1 MNSRAHFY
9 TLQCSAAHTCAFSPL
24 FAGHYHFV
32 QCAFNLK
39 FNVQCDGVQHC
50 AVSLMHICAFLI
62 FQCTFSKIAWR
73 GLWPTVPECIFTSLV
88 QSCWTVPGGGWC
100 RAGWF
105 LNPPLAPLANQGFFQ
120 EWTINKNTKQCSQ
133 YIYDVTREGILT
145 PRTHLSSC
153 CVTKKIN
160 MHHLSGWHILSAW
173 MAWNTKSN
181 RSKGPRARGP
191 LGSDF

>member
-9 TLQCSAAHTCAFSPL
+9 TLQCTAAHICAFSPL
-24 FAGHYHFV
+24 FAGHCHFV
-32 QCAFNLK
+32 QCASNLK

-120 EWTINKNTKQCSQ
+120 EWTINKNTKQCSHE
-133 YIYDVTREGILT
+133 YIYDVTRA
-145 PRTHLSSC
+145 SS
-153 CVTKKIN
+153 N
-160 MHHLSGWHILSAW
+160 S
-173 MAWNTKSN
+173 
-181 RSKGPRARGP
+181 
-191 LGSDF
+191 